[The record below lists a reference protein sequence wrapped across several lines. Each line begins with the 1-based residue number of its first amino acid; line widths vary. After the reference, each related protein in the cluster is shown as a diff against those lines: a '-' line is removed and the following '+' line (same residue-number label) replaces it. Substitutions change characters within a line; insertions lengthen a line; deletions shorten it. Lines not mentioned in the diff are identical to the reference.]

1 MKNDSLIQSK
11 AQDIGKIIEREIAL
25 LNSPEKNS
33 GDAMN
38 RECSTIPCAYLG
50 KNINGSE
57 LVRECSTIPCAY
69 LGSKKETE
77 TLMRECATIPCAYLG
92 KK

>member
-1 MKNDSLIQSK
+1 MKNDSLIPSK

-25 LNSPEKNS
+25 LNSPKETS
-33 GDAMN
+33 SDAMN

-50 KNINGSE
+50 KNIQSLE
-57 LVRECSTIPCAY
+57 LARECSTIPCAY
-69 LGSKKETE
+69 LGSKKGTE
-77 TLMRECATIPCAYLG
+77 TSVRECSIIPCAYLG